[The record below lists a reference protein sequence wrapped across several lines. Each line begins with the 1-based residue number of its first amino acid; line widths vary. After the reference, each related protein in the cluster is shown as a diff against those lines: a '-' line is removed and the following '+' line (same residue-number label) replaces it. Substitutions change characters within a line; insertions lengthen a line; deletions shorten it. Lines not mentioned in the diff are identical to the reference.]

1 MLFSFFFVFVV
12 VVGWGRDVTSHSFG
26 EGYATRCD
34 EEGFG
39 GIYGGNDPLSS
50 EEKTPSKII
59 HESHPGLYSL
69 CLSLSHEIQ
78 LCLLFA
84 PSILFVIFEF
94 CVIF

>member
-1 MLFSFFFVFVV
+1 MTSSLDDGYMGFLDSDYAFFGFFV

-26 EGYATRCD
+26 EGYATRSD

-50 EEKTPSKII
+50 QEKTPSKII

-69 CLSLSHEIQ
+69 SLPHEI
-78 LCLLFA
+78 
-84 PSILFVIFEF
+84 
-94 CVIF
+94 